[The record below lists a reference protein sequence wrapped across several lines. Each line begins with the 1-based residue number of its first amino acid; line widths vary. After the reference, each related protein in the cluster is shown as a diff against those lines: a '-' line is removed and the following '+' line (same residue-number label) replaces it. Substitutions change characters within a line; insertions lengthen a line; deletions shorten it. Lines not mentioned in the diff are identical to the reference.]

1 MLITLNTGMVLF
13 FWLDFTW
20 YHTLTRP
27 SVVLVSHEPHGNSC
41 PVMYDLREMPVAE
54 KCISCPYNVS
64 SCPAGSKSS
73 EIVAYSKNWNLG
85 LLLVKMN
92 LHKVL
97 LSDIGANVS
106 WSQMRQWL
114 CCSWQTSEHVNSV
127 KSLSLSFQRV
137 PCIATTANLT
147 LITVQ
152 VLSSFSSIDLQSG
165 ANVIVAL
172 ARTFPFMD
180 LRNTILWLRSNFRYR
195 PNVTVTSDVSCS

>member
-41 PVMYDLREMPVAE
+41 PVMYYLREMPVAE
-54 KCISCPYNVS
+54 KCISCPYNDS

-73 EIVAYSKNWNLG
+73 EIVTYSKNWNLG

-106 WSQMRQWL
+106 WSQTRQWL
-114 CCSWQTSEHVNSV
+114 CCSWQTSEHANSV

-165 ANVIVAL
+165 AKRYRSACPDIS
-172 ARTFPFMD
+172 FYGY
-180 LRNTILWLRSNFRYR
+180 TILWLRSNFRYR